1 MALLCEA
8 CGQFQKSCDAPAGVC
23 ISPPASPCLSDSP
36 RSSAWTSGSPS
47 WGSHGRQPPCP
58 GHGGFT
64 TSFLTPE
71 HSSKI
76 AAPLKEKPT
85 HPTVSELLQQE
96 PPPTPPT
103 PPNSPCR
110 GSPVESVLEDF
121 PPYFS
126 GSPQLGLCARSPLAG
141 PGIWVPAF
149 SSPFSISEGP
159 GPSVCRFLGRL
170 WQITVDTGT

>member
-76 AAPLKEKPT
+76 TAPLKEKPT

-96 PPPTPPT
+96 PPHPTPPHRT
-103 PPNSPCR
+103 LHAGEAPWNLSSRTFLLISQAPLS
-110 GSPVESVLEDF
+110 SASVPALLW
-121 PPYFS
+121 
-126 GSPQLGLCARSPLAG
+126 LGLASGCQHLAL
-141 PGIWVPAF
+141 P
-149 SSPFSISEGP
+149 SPFLKVQVLL
-159 GPSVCRFLGRL
+159 SVGF
-170 WQITVDTGT
+170 